1 MQVISTVFH
10 VFGGGSPTFSTNWG
24 GELKL
29 WHKRLQQMTE
39 PWRWR
44 ILGRQKKKLHNFV
57 NEAGISEGNK
67 SLTTSRMVDLRCKVG
82 RVSLRRAMKSMGV
95 KASNLKRESK
105 HKLPLPTSTYL
116 SCLQCC
122 QPMPKAKLHVF
133 EDHWSWQQP
142 DRSPEWVTLSQ
153 KMNNLAVPIKKS
165 LQQVFLTMPL
175 TSSCWTKVRSIWDEN
190 QRGRI
195 TYLGLRVSVGNHQ

>member
-1 MQVISTVFH
+1 MKNAINIYLPTPMQVISTVFH

-29 WHKRLQQMTE
+29 WHKRMQQMTE

-105 HKLPLPTSTYL
+105 HKLPLPTVMSSML
-116 SCLQCC
+116 SAN
-122 QPMPKAKLHVF
+122 AKGQTSCFRGPLVMTTT
-133 EDHWSWQQP
+133 
-142 DRSPEWVTLSQ
+142 RSFSR
-153 KMNNLAVPIKKS
+153 MSYFI
-165 LQQVFLTMPL
+165 
-175 TSSCWTKVRSIWDEN
+175 TKNE
-190 QRGRI
+190 
-195 TYLGLRVSVGNHQ
+195 